1 MTRRLLTL
9 SLAFALL
16 AAPAPH
22 LAAKEKGSRVDPTE
36 LKIRRMAEALSARDR
51 ADYPA
56 ALAILAELHTA
67 NPGDLQIS
75 SIIAQV
81 RELQSRPAQSKPAT
95 PLLPDP
101 REPAVADS
109 SADRLGNPPPTELS
123 GSRAAVSEG
132 ATASSRLDTAPQAS
146 SEPAPLPA
154 TRPAELSAPLLPNG
168 TTDVTTLVQLE
179 TARQS
184 ALLDE
189 TRRQLRYVQRLSDE
203 GRHTEALR
211 QLAPVGYGLPTNT
224 RTLPLLQEIAAT
236 RVDLEHRQ
244 RVAGFNPGVEPPRLS
259 LRKDDLVATAKSS
272 DPLSKRQVT
281 MELHLL
287 ELSGALIDDF
297 WTAWR
302 LFSQGEALRAPLRLR
317 PLPIGRA
324 TSFYRPGLT
333 PTRRQQDLL
342 RAFRQAAPRVF
353 SSTPLSSK
361 DRSLGFVAF
370 LDAGAIVKVLSS
382 MDGCHV
388 LGSPT
393 WSSYPEQGTEL
404 SLTPQPGLETFGS
417 SAPVWQVRLSSR
429 LADEGRSIVLKLRP
443 RLTRYAGFVPTGGSA
458 PGSGEMT
465 LTSVNSTHE
474 FDAQIQAPIDAT
486 LVMTGLEWQQAPFK
500 APPAGSPLHVPL
512 FGEVWRARELLG
524 ERAELLVL
532 LTTHLAKE

>member
-16 AAPAPH
+16 AAPASH

-36 LKIRRMAEALSARDR
+36 LKIRRMAEALAARDR

-56 ALAILAELHTA
+56 ALAILAELHAA
-67 NPGDLQIS
+67 NPADLQIS
-75 SIIAQV
+75 SIIAQI
-81 RELQSRPAQSKPAT
+81 RELQARPAKPQPPTA
-95 PLLPDP
+95 PLPDP
-101 REPAVADS
+101 RESASPGAEAVHQGDSSSVGSADAADTPSGSASSSRSAVA
-109 SADRLGNPPPTELS
+109 PHLS
-123 GSRAAVSEG
+123 V
-132 ATASSRLDTAPQAS
+132 
-146 SEPAPLPA
+146 EPAPLPA
-154 TRPAELSAPLLPNG
+154 TRPAELTAPSLPNG
-168 TTDVTTLVQLE
+168 STDVVSLVQLE

-184 ALLDE
+184 ALLDDA
-189 TRRQLRYVQRLSDE
+189 RRQLRYVQSLSDE

-211 QLAPVGYGLPTNT
+211 QLAPVGFGLPTNT

-259 LRKDDLVATAKSS
+259 LRKDDLAATAKSS

-281 MELHLL
+281 MELHML

-302 LFSQGEALRAPLRLR
+302 LFSQSEELRAPLRLH

-333 PTRRQQDLL
+333 PTRRQQELL
-342 RAFRQAAPRVF
+342 KAFRQAAPRVF

-532 LTTHLAKE
+532 LTTHLTNE